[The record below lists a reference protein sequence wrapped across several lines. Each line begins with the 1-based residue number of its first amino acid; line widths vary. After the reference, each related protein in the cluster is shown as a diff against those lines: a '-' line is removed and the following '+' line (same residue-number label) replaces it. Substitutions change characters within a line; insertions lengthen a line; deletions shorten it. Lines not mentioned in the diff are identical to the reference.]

1 MLDKDLERAINSQIN
16 YEMYSAYLYLSM
28 SAYFSDLQLNG
39 FANWMHVQAQEEM
52 CHAMKFYYFV
62 VEKDGQVVLE
72 AIQAPKSKWSSP
84 LEAIEDA
91 YKHELTVT
99 SRIGAIVDIAK
110 AKKDYTATIMLD
122 WFMNEQVEEEANE
135 LEIAKRLRFIGNAA
149 DAMLTLDAQLGRRV
163 FAMPAGAPIKG
174 NGATFAGGISL
185 GVAGGAGAAP

>member
-1 MLDKDLERAINSQIN
+1 MLDKDIEKAINSQIN

-52 CHAMKFYYFV
+52 THAMKFYYFIV
-62 VEKDGQVVLE
+62 DKDGQVVLE
-72 AIQAPKSKWSSP
+72 AIQAPKSKWGSP
-84 LEAIEDA
+84 LEVIEDA
-91 YKHELTVT
+91 YRHELTVT
-99 SRIGAIVDIAK
+99 SRIGAIVDIAR

-135 LEIAKRLRFIGNAA
+135 LEIAKRLKLIGNSP
-149 DAMLTLDAQLGRRV
+149 DALLTLDAQLGRRV

-174 NGATFAGGISL
+174 TGAVFAGGISL
-185 GVAGGAGAAP
+185 GAVGGAGAAP